1 MDTQDIKTLLDKIKS
16 LRIAVYGDFTLDA
29 YWVLDPRKS
38 EISVET
44 GLQAEAVGK
53 QNFSLG
59 GAANVVDASPD
70 DIFPAEKVRTF
81 AENLYKMYSRP
92 VFISRGNRGLIAFD
106 KNGYTVIPGLQF
118 LKKTDTV
125 GAGDTVISALA
136 CSLAAGASVSDS
148 AQFANFAAGVTV
160 QKLFQTGT
168 ASGEEILE
176 ISSNPDYIYQP
187 ELASDIRQATLKTA
201 YNLHQHICSGYNT
214 PSHQQDFEQVEDN
227 E

>member
-106 KNGYTVIPGLQF
+106 KNGYTDIPGLQF
-118 LKKTDTV
+118 LNKTDSV
-125 GAGDTVISALA
+125 GTGDTADETLYHKVTKRVIDFIDKSTGIQTCLMVVFMAPLVISI
-136 CSLAAGASVSDS
+136 
-148 AQFANFAAGVTV
+148 NI
-160 QKLFQTGT
+160 QK
-168 ASGEEILE
+168 
-176 ISSNPDYIYQP
+176 
-187 ELASDIRQATLKTA
+187 K
-201 YNLHQHICSGYNT
+201 
-214 PSHQQDFEQVEDN
+214 
-227 E
+227 

>member
-1 MDTQDIKTLLDKIKS
+1 MDTQDIKTLSDKIKS

-106 KNGYTVIPGLQF
+106 KNGYTDIPGLQF
-118 LKKTDTV
+118 LNKTDSV
-125 GAGDTVISALA
+125 GTGDTMISALA
-136 CSLAAGASVSDS
+136 CSLAVGIASDEVRRHGLNPEKRVRLVRAGAHIIIPDFSQ
-148 AQFANFAAGVTV
+148 AEQLLNF
-160 QKLFQTGT
+160 LF
-168 ASGEEILE
+168 
-176 ISSNPDYIYQP
+176 
-187 ELASDIRQATLKTA
+187 
-201 YNLHQHICSGYNT
+201 
-214 PSHQQDFEQVEDN
+214 
-227 E
+227 